1 MNMDVHNMYGGDLL
15 PHFSSPVSYQ
25 RGRGFG
31 SLLRGLFRAVRPIFK
46 KPFVRQ
52 GLKSLGKA
60 ATSAAIEAAQ
70 TAMDADD
77 VKMFGP
83 ALKKA
88 SQKRM
93 RAFIEKKM
101 TGKGPV
107 SRQQGVVKRRRIA
120 ERDIFG

>member
-1 MNMDVHNMYGGDLL
+1 
-15 PHFSSPVSYQ
+15 
-25 RGRGFG
+25 
-31 SLLRGLFRAVRPIFK
+31 
-46 KPFVRQ
+46 
-52 GLKSLGKA
+52 
-60 ATSAAIEAAQ
+60 
-70 TAMDADD
+70 MDADD

-107 SRQQGVVKRRRIA
+107 SRQQSVVKRRRIA